1 VVACT
6 NLNIHGRIIII
17 LKKTVEWKSYKTPKV
32 ISVNVSLPKEIDFEG
47 QKVITGIFKEPV
59 AGRIMLRT
67 LNLDGDKQADL
78 TVHGGPDKA
87 VYAYPIEHYEFWHK
101 VYPNM
106 EMPKG
111 MFGENFTIE
120 GLMENEVTI
129 GDIFQI
135 GSSKVI
141 ATQPRMPCYKLGVK
155 FGRMDVLKKFLA
167 SGRSGIYFRVLE
179 EGEVGAGDPIVQ
191 IKKDTNRVAISD
203 VVRLYASDREDINTM
218 RRAVKVEALP
228 EGWKDYFL
236 EQIKRVEKNVNKRDK
251 R

>member
-1 VVACT
+1 MPK
-6 NLNIHGRIIII
+6 I
-17 LKKTVEWKSYKTPKV
+17 L
-32 ISVNVSLPKEIDFEG
+32 SVNISLPKEVDFEG
-47 QKVITGIFKEPV
+47 QKVTTGIFKKSID
-59 AGRIMLRT
+59 GRIMLRT

-87 VYAYPIEHYEFWHK
+87 VYAYPIEHYEFWRK
-101 VYPNM
+101 VYPDM
-106 EMPKG
+106 EMPNG

-120 GLMENEVTI
+120 GLMESEVSV
-129 GDIFQI
+129 GDSFEI

-167 SGRSGIYFRVLE
+167 SGRSGIYFKVLE
-179 EGEVGAGDPIVQ
+179 EGEVGAGDPIIQ
-191 IKKDTNRVAISD
+191 IKKDRIRVGITD
-203 VVRLYASDREDINTM
+203 IVRLYSSDREDIEMM

-228 EGWKDYFL
+228 EGWRDYFL
-236 EQIKRVEKNVNKRDK
+236 EQIRRVEKDQTRSKR